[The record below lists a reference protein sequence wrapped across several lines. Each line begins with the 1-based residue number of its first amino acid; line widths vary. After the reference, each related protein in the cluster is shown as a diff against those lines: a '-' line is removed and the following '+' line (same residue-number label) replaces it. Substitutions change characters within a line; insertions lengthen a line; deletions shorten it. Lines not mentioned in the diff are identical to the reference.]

1 MIKYKQ
7 PYFAVKIYYEKKYWL
22 QGLIKFIK
30 LAMVTDFDTGMFAK
44 LRD

>member
-22 QGLIKFIK
+22 QGLIKFYNKIYQ
-30 LAMVTDFDTGMFAK
+30 TGNGNRF
-44 LRD
+44 